1 MARLRT
7 FRVFSVLFVLS
18 LSTWAGA
25 QAASDAAKGS
35 ITGRVIDPSGAV
47 VPGAVVVVRSA
58 TGDVVSTTT
67 DAAGRF
73 TLPALA
79 AGKVEITT
87 DGSGFSPAVRS
98 AAILPGHQ
106 TRVEIALEIG
116 GLTES
121 VRVVPERVISSD
133 DATRRTPGSVDILN
147 LTSLENSRIMSTG
160 EALRKVSGVHVR
172 EEEGFSLRPNIG
184 VRGLNPTRSSRV
196 LLLEDGIPLTYA
208 PYGDNA
214 SYYHP
219 PIERFERI
227 ELLKGSGQI
236 AYGPMTVGGVINYVT
251 PAPPASSRGTI
262 VASAGNRGYL
272 NAQGGWGT
280 TVGGTG
286 ILLDFMHKQ
295 GDGARENISTDIDDF
310 NAKVVSR
317 LSSGQVLTLRSSY
330 YAEDSNVTYSGLREN
345 EYRANPRQNPFK
357 NDFFYVNRF
366 GASAT
371 HTATLR
377 DNLVATTNVY
387 VSNFRR
393 HWWRQSSNSGQRP
406 NDSGDPNCGG
416 MANLST
422 TCGIE
427 GRLRHYVVWGVEP
440 RLRAI
445 NRFGRLATET
455 EVGVRV
461 HVEDQ
466 DRRQENGDTPTS
478 RSGVLVENN
487 ERRNQ
492 AYSGFVQ
499 TRLVM
504 GPWSVTPGIRI
515 ERVNYERTNR
525 LASVAGRTDLTEVI
539 PGIGAA
545 YSPRPAVT
553 LFAGAHRGF
562 TPPRTED
569 VISNTTGGVI
579 ELDPERSWN
588 FEMGYRGRLGPALSL
603 DAAIFR
609 MDYEN
614 QVIPA
619 TLAGGGGA
627 TLTNGG
633 ATLHQGFEA
642 TARFDSAPLYRSA
655 HNFYVRTAY
664 TWVPVARFEGTRF
677 SSVAGFGTR
686 SVSGNRL
693 PYAPEQMLTAGAG
706 YTHAIGLDV
715 NVEAVRISKQF
726 GDDLNTVEGSA
737 DGQRGLLPAYTLWNL
752 AVNQP
757 VTGRATLFLTVKNLF
772 DRLAIVDRSRGI
784 VPTTPRM
791 VYAGVKVRF

>member
-1 MARLRT
+1 MASLRT
-7 FRVFSVLFVLS
+7 LSFVSVLLLLFATGS
-18 LSTWAGA
+18 GA
-25 QAASDAAKGS
+25 QPGAEPAKGS

-47 VPGAVVVVRSA
+47 VPGAVVVVRAAS
-58 TGDVVSTTT
+58 GDVASTTT
-67 DAAGRF
+67 DATGRF
-73 TLPALA
+73 TLPAVA
-79 AGKVEITT
+79 AGRIEITA
-87 DGSGFSPAVRS
+87 DGSGFSPAVLNT
-98 AAILPGHQ
+98 AITAGQQ
-106 TRVEIALEIG
+106 TRVEIALQIG

-133 DATRRTPGSVDILN
+133 DAARRTPGSIDVLN
-147 LTSLENSRIMSTG
+147 LSALDNSRIMSTG
-160 EALRKVSGVHVR
+160 EALRKASGVHVR

-196 LLLEDGIPLTYA
+196 MLLEDGIPLTYA

-251 PAPPASSRGTI
+251 PAPPGSSSGTI
-262 VASAGNRGYL
+262 VVSAGNRGYL

-295 GDGARENISTDIDDF
+295 GDGARENISTDINDF
-310 NAKVVSR
+310 NAKIVSR
-317 LSSGQVLTLRSSY
+317 LSSRQVLTLRSSY
-330 YAEDSNVTYSGLREN
+330 YAEDSNVTYSGLREA

-357 NDFFYVNRF
+357 NDFFYVDRF

-377 DNLVATTNVY
+377 DDLVATTNVY

-406 NDSGDPNCGG
+406 SDAGDPNCGG

-445 NRFGRLATET
+445 NRFGRLAAET
-455 EVGVRV
+455 EVGLRA
-461 HVEDQ
+461 HFEEQ
-466 DRRQENGDTPTS
+466 ERRQENGDTPTA

-499 TRLVM
+499 TRLVL

-515 ERVNYERTNR
+515 ERVNYARTNR
-525 LASVAGRTDLTEVI
+525 LAGASGKTDLTEII
-539 PGIGAA
+539 PGIGGA
-545 YSPRPAVT
+545 YSPRPSFT
-553 LFAGAHRGF
+553 LFAGVHRGF

-588 FEMGYRGRLGPALSL
+588 YEAGYRGRIGSALSL

-609 MDYEN
+609 MDYAN

-619 TLAGGGGA
+619 TLAGGVGA

-633 ATLHQGFEA
+633 ATLHQGLEA
-642 TARFDSAPLYRSA
+642 TARFDSAPLSASA
-655 HNFYVRTAY
+655 HNFYVRSAY
-664 TWVPVARFEGTRF
+664 TWIPVARFAGTRF
-677 SSVAGFGTR
+677 SSVSGFGTR
-686 SVSGNRL
+686 SVTGNRL

-715 NVEAVRISKQF
+715 TIEAVRISKQF

-757 VTGRATLFLTVKNLF
+757 VRRATLFLTVKNLF

-784 VPTTPRM
+784 LPTMPRM
-791 VYAGVKVRF
+791 VYAGVKVKL